1 MMAIHNTEH
10 QIRAFKGDVEEAIF
24 EAYQLIERMFSNGI
38 SPSDKRILKQ
48 NFIKTSRVS
57 KV

>member
-24 EAYQLIERMFSNGI
+24 EAYQLIERMFANGI
-38 SPSDKRILKQ
+38 SPSDKRILNQ
-48 NFIKTSRVS
+48 SFLKTSRES

>member
-48 NFIKTSRVS
+48 SFIKTSRES